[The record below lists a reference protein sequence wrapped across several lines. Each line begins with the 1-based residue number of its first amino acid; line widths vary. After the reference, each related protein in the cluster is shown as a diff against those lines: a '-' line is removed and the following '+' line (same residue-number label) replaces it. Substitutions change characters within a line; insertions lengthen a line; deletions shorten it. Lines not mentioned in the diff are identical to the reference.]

1 MGKETD
7 FILLQTKSTC
17 WNSMVT
23 RHVLYLVLQ
32 FGWKMLQSLKSKFV
46 KHLPKI
52 LKSQSTTHIK
62 QIKCYY
68 MYTHKCIQK
77 HTYTQHVS
85 GHLTVVMTTDHILT
99 GLKGSMVVRV
109 KIQKIHKAHG
119 KATTLSS
126 TGSQIWQFQPPSS
139 TLWQTVTTS
148 PFPVF
153 IPREHI
159 NQSLATGT
167 PLGQYGNML
176 SLPGLSN
183 AVSLPQRLSVKY
195 FYVTSDI

>member
-32 FGWKMLQSLKSKFV
+32 FGWKTLQSLKSKFV

-62 QIKCYY
+62 RIKCYY
-68 MYTHKCIQK
+68 MHTHKCIQK

-99 GLKGSMVVRV
+99 GLKGSMAVRV

-119 KATTLSS
+119 KVTHWVQQDLRFGSS
-126 TGSQIWQFQPPSS
+126 NPP
-139 TLWQTVTTS
+139 
-148 PFPVF
+148 
-153 IPREHI
+153 
-159 NQSLATGT
+159 
-167 PLGQYGNML
+167 
-176 SLPGLSN
+176 
-183 AVSLPQRLSVKY
+183 AVLYDRQ
-195 FYVTSDI
+195 

>member
-85 GHLTVVMTTDHILT
+85 GHLTVVMTTDHILI

-109 KIQKIHKAHG
+109 
-119 KATTLSS
+119 
-126 TGSQIWQFQPPSS
+126 QPPCTHSRYKKS
-139 TLWQTVTTS
+139 TKPMGRLHIEFNRISDLAVPTPRQYFMTDSNYFT
-148 PFPVF
+148 
-153 IPREHI
+153 IPCFH
-159 NQSLATGT
+159 STWT
-167 PLGQYGNML
+167 H
-176 SLPGLSN
+176 
-183 AVSLPQRLSVKY
+183 
-195 FYVTSDI
+195 